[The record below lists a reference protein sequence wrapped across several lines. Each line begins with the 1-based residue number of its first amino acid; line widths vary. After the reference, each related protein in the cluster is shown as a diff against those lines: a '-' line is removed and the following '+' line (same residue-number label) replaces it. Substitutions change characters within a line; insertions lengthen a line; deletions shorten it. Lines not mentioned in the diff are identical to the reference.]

1 MRHKIF
7 ILFIF
12 NCLFLSAQ
20 SNKAEI
26 EVTYYFK
33 IISDSLDRKKFTES
47 EMILL
52 CNSDKSIYYNP
63 AMAYYYEYLR
73 DFAKKVD
80 PKNINVNTNR
90 PAIPK
95 VRHNIWKEGSKVVAS
110 IPVGMY
116 FYKFNEPDLKWE
128 LINEKKTI
136 QNMECNL
143 AKVSTENDVFY
154 AWFNPKIPI
163 SEGPF
168 RFKGLPGLILEIYNK
183 NKTIEFTVSSIKKS
197 DRDIEKMASVATIDV
212 QDKKFFFKARDKWL
226 KYPFDNAV
234 SKERE
239 KQGIEEVK
247 KLNVFLD

>member
-1 MRHKIF
+1 MKYKIL
-7 ILFIF
+7 ILLIF
-12 NCLFLSAQ
+12 NFLILSAQ
-20 SNKAEI
+20 NNRAEL

-33 IISDSLDRKKFTES
+33 ISSDSLNRNKFIES

-52 CNSDKSIYYNP
+52 CNSEKSIYYNP
-63 AMAYYYEYLR
+63 EMAYYYEYLK
-73 DFAKKVD
+73 DFAKKMD
-80 PKNINVNTNR
+80 LKNLNVNTSR

-95 VRHNIWKEGSKVVAS
+95 VRHNIWKEGSKVTAS
-110 IPVGMY
+110 IPIGMY

-128 LINEKKTI
+128 LINEKKI
-136 QNMECNL
+136 IHNMECNL

-154 AWFNPKIPI
+154 AWYNSEIPF

-168 RFKGLPGLILEIYNK
+168 RFKGLPGLILEVYNE
-183 NKTIEFTVSSIKKS
+183 NKTIEFIVRSIKKS

-212 QDKKFFFKARDKWL
+212 QDKKVFFKARDKWL

-239 KQGIEEVK
+239 KQGIDEVK
-247 KLNVFLD
+247 KMNVFLD